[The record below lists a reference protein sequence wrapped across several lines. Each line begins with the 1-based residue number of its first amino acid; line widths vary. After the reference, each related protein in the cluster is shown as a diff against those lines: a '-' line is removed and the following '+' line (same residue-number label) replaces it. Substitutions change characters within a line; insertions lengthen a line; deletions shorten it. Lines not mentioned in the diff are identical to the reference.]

1 MVDDHLLEGVD
12 IIFHSHRWRQCW
24 CWASWIQVR
33 SASLELD
40 RLLPYTEGCPNG
52 WSRHASLKLKSKI
65 NEASSN
71 YFLGENESVY
81 FVRAFW
87 GVYIELMALSLSCND
102 DCMDCQCRYCG
113 VDWAVTSSKGNWLVP
128 FAYYRA
134 KISGQCS
141 WLSI

>member
-24 CWASWIQVR
+24 CRASWIQVR

-71 YFLGENESVY
+71 YFLGEN
-81 FVRAFW
+81 
-87 GVYIELMALSLSCND
+87 

-113 VDWAVTSSKGNWLVP
+113 VDWTITSSKGN
-128 FAYYRA
+128 
-134 KISGQCS
+134 
-141 WLSI
+141 